1 MPIAELHM
9 PEVVCLAD
17 SVDIAVEPE
26 SNRRTHE
33 RLKAGDLQS
42 LRSARIKY
50 GADVRVIDLSVGGM
64 LLETENR
71 LAPDANLI
79 VELTGPES
87 PLLLPSRVLRCRIA
101 SLGEIVKYHGACAF
115 KRPLKGQ
122 DLAALAGHVE
132 RTQRAARP
140 ASAGW
145 QKVVARF
152 RDGRIMSGYT
162 NDFHPSKRQ
171 FHLSAD
177 GRQGETTLIPMS
189 QLKALFFVREFSGD
203 SALVERK
210 DFLDVRQGRRVEVTF
225 HDDEVMV
232 GSTLGYRGEGN
243 GFFLQPADS
252 RSNNLRVFV
261 TAAGMR
267 HVRFV

>member
-132 RTQRAARP
+132 LDDWVRALVGDGDRAAR
-140 ASAGW
+140 
-145 QKVVARF
+145 VAAA
-152 RDGRIMSGYT
+152 RD
-162 NDFHPSKRQ
+162 D
-171 FHLSAD
+171 L
-177 GRQGETTLIPMS
+177 
-189 QLKALFFVREFSGD
+189 
-203 SALVERK
+203 
-210 DFLDVRQGRRVEVTF
+210 GRRIARLRARLDPIKAR
-225 HDDEVMV
+225 HDELAVRREALERRRDELVI
-232 GSTLGYRGEGN
+232 
-243 GFFLQPADS
+243 
-252 RSNNLRVFV
+252 RS
-261 TAAGMR
+261 
-267 HVRFV
+267 